1 MLLYKGGLLRAIS
14 PNRIPK
20 CDNFQFSRH
29 TTYGLGGKA
38 AVAYMPK
45 SVYQAKLAYD
55 LLKSNDI
62 PYKVVGNG
70 SNLLVSDKGYDG
82 GVICT
87 KNLKGIVR
95 IDKDKIMCLA
105 GTTVAQ
111 LLSYC
116 KRNGLGGLEYMY
128 GIPATVGGAA
138 YMNAGV
144 CGFAL
149 GDNIV
154 NVKVYDGK
162 TRVLPREICNFA
174 YRRSTMR
181 DINALILSIIA
192 KVDAVPQDEIERR
205 INYFKERR
213 KHLPKGRSCGCVF
226 KNPEKYS
233 AGYLIEQAG
242 LKGFTVGGA
251 SVSREHASF
260 IINNNGSA
268 DDVRQVIEV
277 VKREV
282 LYKFGILLEEEVVY
296 IGDFNEING

>member
-14 PNRIPK
+14 SNRIPK

-38 AVAYMPK
+38 AVAYLPK
-45 SVYQAKLAYD
+45 NVYQAKLAYD

-70 SNLLVSDKGYDG
+70 SNLLVSDKGYEG

-87 KNLKGIVR
+87 KHLKGIVR
-95 IDKDKIMCLA
+95 ISQDKILCLA

-111 LLSYC
+111 VLSYC
-116 KRNGLGGLEYMY
+116 KKNGLGGLEYMY
-128 GIPATVGGAA
+128 GIPATMGGAA

-144 CGFAL
+144 CGFSL

-162 TRVLPREICNFA
+162 THVLPREICNFA

-192 KVDAVPQDEIERR
+192 KVEAVPQEETERR
-205 INYFKERR
+205 INFFKERR

-226 KNPEKYS
+226 KNPDNYS

-251 SVSREHASF
+251 TVSREHASF

-268 DDVRQVIEV
+268 DDIRHVIEI
-277 VKREV
+277 VKRRV
-282 LYKFGILLEEEVVY
+282 FDKFGILLEEEVVY